1 MTGSMRSPV
10 LASMALVLMLRPHS
24 ADAQLLLG
32 KSKPQQVSLA
42 ATASTS
48 VVKAGS
54 SLTLW
59 AEVTPNRAMHV
70 YAAGA
75 ADFTPV
81 SIALTPNPAVTVGR
95 ATYPKP
101 ARAQSP
107 GTIEAVPAYNEPFRI
122 GVPVTI
128 ASTAKAGDAL
138 TIGGAVTYQACDDRL
153 CYPVNV
159 APVTWNITV
168 Q

>member
-1 MTGSMRSPV
+1 MADSMRSPL
-10 LASMALVLMLRPHS
+10 LASIALALMTHHGVH
-24 ADAQLLLG
+24 AQLLLG
-32 KSKPQQVSLA
+32 TSKPQQVSLA
-42 ATASTS
+42 AAASAA
-48 VVKAGS
+48 VVKPGGA
-54 SLTLW
+54 LTLW

-75 ADFTPV
+75 TEFTPV
-81 SIALTPNPAVTVGR
+81 SITLTPNPVVTVGR

-107 GTIEAVPAYNEPFRI
+107 GTIEAVPAYNQPFRI

-128 ASTAKAGDAL
+128 ASSAKAGDAL

-159 APVTWNITV
+159 APVTWNVTV

>member
-1 MTGSMRSPV
+1 MRFPLLVSV
-10 LASMALVLMLRPHS
+10 ALALLTHQGAQ
-24 ADAQLLLG
+24 AQLLPG

-42 ATASTS
+42 ATASVA
-48 VVKAGS
+48 VVKAGG
-54 SLTLW
+54 SLTRW
-59 AEVTPNRAMHV
+59 AEVTPNKAMHV

-75 ADFTPV
+75 TEFTPV

-95 ATYPKP
+95 PTYPKP
-101 ARAQSP
+101 TLAQSP
-107 GTIEAVPAYNEPFRI
+107 GAIEAVPAYNQPFRI

-138 TIGGAVTYQACDDRL
+138 IIGGGVTYQACDDRL

-159 APVTWNITV
+159 APVTWTVTV